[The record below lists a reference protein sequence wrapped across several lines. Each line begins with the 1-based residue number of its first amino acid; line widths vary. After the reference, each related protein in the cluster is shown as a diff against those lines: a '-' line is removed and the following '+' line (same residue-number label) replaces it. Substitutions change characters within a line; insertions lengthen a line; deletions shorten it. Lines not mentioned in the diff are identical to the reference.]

1 MRFGKEFE
9 RYLAELF
16 DYNEDEIDAILGYL
30 GDERFQEDEE
40 LYEDFLREGAE

>member
-16 DYNEDEIDAILGYL
+16 DYNEDEIDYILGYL
-30 GDERFQEDEE
+30 DDERFQKDEE
-40 LYEDFLREGAE
+40 LYEDSLRERAE